1 MNEVRQL
8 WALQRVDLEIAEQAA
23 ALQQVESKLGN
34 RGELDSLR
42 ASQLEEQQKS
52 LALKQEQR
60 DLELEGQG
68 LADKLAALDV
78 QLYAGG
84 KGSKEL
90 TAIQQDIEMVKG
102 NRKTIEDKSL
112 DLMVRIEAAQAG
124 IQAQTQTLEEKE
136 KDWVAQQ
143 EALRT
148 QQGEAKDKIA
158 ALKVKRTEAA
168 ALLTPETLK
177 LYESV
182 RLIRPQAV
190 AKVDRGMCQ
199 GCRLILPVGEWQRV
213 RSGALVR
220 CSSCSRIL
228 CLE

>member
-1 MNEVRQL
+1 MNEVKQL
-8 WALQRVDLEIAEQAA
+8 WALQRVDLEMAEQSV
-23 ALQQVESKLGN
+23 ALQQIESKLGN
-34 RGELDSLR
+34 RGELDNLR
-42 ASQLEEQQKS
+42 ASLLEEQQKS

-68 LADKLAALDV
+68 LADKLVSLDV

-90 TAIQQDIEMVKG
+90 TAIQQDMEMVKG

-112 DLMVRIEAAQAG
+112 DLMVRIEAALVA
-124 IQAQTQTLEEKE
+124 IQAQTQALEEKE

-143 EALRT
+143 EALKT
-148 QQGEAKDKIA
+148 QQGEVKERMA
-158 ALKVKRTEAA
+158 ALKGKRAEAA
-168 ALLTPETLK
+168 ALLSAETLR